1 MHQRHTTAGVN
12 NIAIVIISLVL
23 TILRDVVV
31 AASSDDQSDP
41 HKPIPGSSLISAAIV
56 MDSFTHQ
63 ALTASY
69 LSYLP
74 YLFCLS
80 YLPVCLSTFC
90 PRRFSAAKR
99 AQPPMP
105 RHSLKMLGVMIS
117 SAAQR
122 PTHKH
127 SSIFLWVILRS
138 ILNLSQFQQNPV
150 PFTLYYASQ
159 QHTFMQIFYSHFL
172 PQSHFFPPN
181 SANNPCLRICFRE
194 NPN

>member
-74 YLFCLS
+74 YLF
-80 YLPVCLSTFC
+80 YLLP
-90 PRRFSAAKR
+90 
-99 AQPPMP
+99 
-105 RHSLKMLGVMIS
+105 HSVRIHLFNKTTAG
-117 SAAQR
+117 
-122 PTHKH
+122 
-127 SSIFLWVILRS
+127 
-138 ILNLSQFQQNPV
+138 
-150 PFTLYYASQ
+150 
-159 QHTFMQIFYSHFL
+159 
-172 PQSHFFPPN
+172 FF
-181 SANNPCLRICFRE
+181 
-194 NPN
+194 